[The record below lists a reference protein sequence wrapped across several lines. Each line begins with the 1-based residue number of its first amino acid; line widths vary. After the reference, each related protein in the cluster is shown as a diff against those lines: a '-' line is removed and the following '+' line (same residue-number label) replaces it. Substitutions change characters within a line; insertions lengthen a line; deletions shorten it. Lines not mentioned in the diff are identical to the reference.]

1 MCKGQVSSN
10 RNVCAH
16 SASCLKLYTFP
27 SSNVSN
33 CKTLSKVSLVLFKKN
48 DFQRKQPKTL
58 FPWLS
63 GDVSLRSAKR
73 GGMVLNFC
81 KNSDDVS
88 APHGNGQKIAYVV
101 ESLTQKYIIHCELIT
116 NT

>member
-1 MCKGQVSSN
+1 MCKGQVGSN
-10 RNVCAH
+10 RNGYAY

-33 CKTLSKVSLVLFKKN
+33 CKTLSKVSLVSFTKN
-48 DFQRKQPKTL
+48 DFQRRQPKTL
-58 FPWLS
+58 FPWLG
-63 GDVSLRSAKR
+63 GDVSLRSTKR
-73 GGMVLNFC
+73 GGTVLNFC

-101 ESLTQKYIIHCELIT
+101 ESLTQKFIVHCE
-116 NT
+116 